1 MTRPITRSTVALMI
15 LGSVVLLGTPT
26 FAGESDV
33 ESAVGS
39 ELPAPH
45 IDRPDSEGADPSVAT
60 DVVILEPAAPI
71 N

>member
-1 MTRPITRSTVALMI
+1 MTRPITRSAVALML
-15 LGSVVLLGTPT
+15 LGSVVLLGTPS
-26 FAGESDV
+26 FAAEPDV
-33 ESAVGS
+33 DSPAGP

-45 IDRPDSEGADPSVAT
+45 IDRSDSDGADPSVAT